1 MEGSLTP
8 LAQIA
13 GTLSVPQGVIA
24 PTLQDKTVD
33 ITATETAQTETVEK
47 DQGYDGLN
55 EVTINV
61 SAIPSDFVGSG
72 ITRRDET
79 DLTASGATVTVP
91 AGYYEEAETKS
102 IESGAAATPA
112 TSITANPSIS
122 LNTETG
128 LITASASASQ
138 NVTPNVTPGY
148 VDSGTAGAISVSGSS
163 TSQLSVQAG
172 STITPTESQQTA
184 VAAGKYT
191 IGAVNIGAISS
202 SYVGSGITR
211 RDSDDLTASGAT
223 VTAPAGY
230 YGESASKSVASG
242 TEGTPTATKGSVSNH
257 SVSVTPSV
265 TNTAGYISGGTKTG
279 AAVTVSASE
288 LVSGSQTIDENDT
301 YDVTNLSSVTVN
313 VPTGS
318 TINNQDK
325 SVTPTESAQSVTY
338 DSGYTGLG
346 TVSVGAISSSYVGTG
361 ITRRDSDDLS
371 ASGATVSAPAG
382 YYGSQAT
389 KSVASMTLPSS
400 VSSSGSGTFKAAIK
414 SIQTDDPSSGIRYLN
429 IPTGYNGT
437 AQHYQL
443 EPFTVENLTVT
454 GAGTFSPGD
463 YDDDAFGTVSVP
475 AGTAN
480 TPTATKGTVSNHAI
494 TVTPSVTNSAGWVSS
509 ETLTGTAVTVQA
521 SELDSGTKSITANG
535 TNQDVVGYAA
545 VDVAVPNSYSAGD
558 EGKVVDDGALVSQTA
573 HADVTPTT
581 SDQTIDTT
589 TNNSIK
595 VKGDADLVAGNIK
608 KDVEIFGVTGS
619 YEGSGGGGLL
629 LIDALNGN
637 VSGDVTLN
645 VTNPLPAGNTNGWWG
660 YAAYSHLLARSSIA
674 NLTINGMVNVP
685 AFVAR
690 NNSSL
695 KTVSFPDATVIGG
708 GNSFENC
715 TNLETASFP
724 SLTDVYYNY
733 TQNGNYM
740 FNSCT
745 KLTSVNVRKVNRV
758 AQYMFR
764 SCNTLSHLEF
774 EQITYVSQNGF
785 SMAPALAVLII
796 RSTSVPT
803 LQNINAFND
812 TPFASNKAGGTL
824 YVPND
829 LKSSYQ
835 SASNWSTILGYPNNS
850 IVAIEGS
857 QYENYHD
864 DGTPVT

>member
-61 SAIPSDFVGSG
+61 SAIPSDYVGSG
-72 ITRRDET
+72 IDRRDET

-91 AGYYEEAETKS
+91 AGYYEDAETKN
-102 IESGAAATPA
+102 IDSGAAATPA

-128 LITASASASQ
+128 LITATASASQ

-148 VDSGTAGAISVSGSS
+148 VESGTAGAISVSGSS

-184 VAAGKYT
+184 VPAGKYT

-230 YGESASKSVASG
+230 YEESASKSVASG
-242 TEGTPTATKGSVSNH
+242 SEGTPTATKGSVSNH

-279 AAVTVSASE
+279 TAVTVSASE
-288 LVSGSQTIDENDT
+288 LVSGSQTIDVNDT

-361 ITRRDSDDLS
+361 ITRRDSSDLS
-371 ASGATVSAPAG
+371 ASGATVTAPAG

-400 VSSSGSGTFKAAIK
+400 VSSSGSGTMKAAIK
-414 SIQTDDPSSGIRYLN
+414 SVQTDDPSSGIRYLN

-475 AGTAN
+475 AGTAG

-494 TVTPSVTNSAGWVSS
+494 TVTPSVTNSAGWVGS
-509 ETLTGTAVTVQA
+509 ETKTGTAVTVQA

-595 VKGDADLVAGNIK
+595 VKGDADLVAENIK

-619 YEGSGGGGLL
+619 YEGSGGGITIDDLAQNISPSGSIILGNDVTTIGNYAFAGKPITSISGAGVTQFGQNSFLNTQIESLTDTNFPLVGSTANYRFIVRVGSTLKYLKFTSEKIALDNGTSAIRDQTGLISAEFPNAAKNVTAGYYATGQNFAYGDTSL
-629 LIDALNGN
+629 QLIDLGFVRSIGNNSFYNCSALNTIILRYSGAL
-637 VSGDVTLN
+637 VSI
-645 VTNPLPAGNTNGWWG
+645 
-660 YAAYSHLLARSSIA
+660 SS
-674 NLTINGMVNVP
+674 TS
-685 AFVAR
+685 FS
-690 NNSSL
+690 NSSL
-695 KTVSFPDATVIGG
+695 KSGGAGATVYIPKALYDHLGD
-708 GNSFENC
+708 N
-715 TNLETASFP
+715 T
-724 SLTDVYYNY
+724 SLD
-733 TQNGNYM
+733 
-740 FNSCT
+740 
-745 KLTSVNVRKVNRV
+745 
-758 AQYMFR
+758 
-764 SCNTLSHLEF
+764 
-774 EQITYVSQNGF
+774 
-785 SMAPALAVLII
+785 
-796 RSTSVPT
+796 
-803 LQNINAFND
+803 
-812 TPFASNKAGGTL
+812 
-824 YVPND
+824 
-829 LKSSYQ
+829 YQ
-835 SASNWSTILGYPNNS
+835 HASNWSTLNGYGT
-850 IVAIEGS
+850 ITWAKIEGS
-857 QYENYHD
+857 IYEL
-864 DGTPVT
+864 T

>member
-61 SAIPSDFVGSG
+61 SAIPSDYVGSG
-72 ITRRDET
+72 IDRRDET

-91 AGYYEEAETKS
+91 AGYYEDAETKN
-102 IESGAAATPA
+102 IDSGAAATPA

-128 LITASASASQ
+128 LITATASASQ

-148 VDSGTAGAISVSGSS
+148 VESGTAGAISVSGSS

-257 SVSVTPSV
+257 SVSITPSV

-279 AAVTVSASE
+279 TAVTVSASE

-371 ASGATVSAPAG
+371 ASGATVTAPAG
-382 YYGSQAT
+382 YYGSAASKTIASGTEGTPTAT
-389 KSVASMTLPSS
+389 KGNVSNHAISVTPSVTNAAGYISGGTHAGTAVS
-400 VSSSGSGTFKAAIK
+400 VSASELVSGTLTVDSSGTK
-414 SIQTDDPSSGIRYLN
+414 D
-429 IPTGYNGT
+429 
-437 AQHYQL
+437 
-443 EPFTVENLTVT
+443 VT
-454 GAGTFSPGD
+454 NYAS
-463 YDDDAFGTVSVP
+463 ASVP
-475 AGTAN
+475 AGTAG
-480 TPTATKGTVSNHAI
+480 TPTATKGTVSNHSV
-494 TVTPSVTNSAGWVSS
+494 TVTPSVTNSAGWVGS
-509 ETLTGTAVTVQA
+509 ETKTGTAVTVQA

-545 VDVAVPNSYSAGD
+545 IDVAVPNSYSAGD

-581 SDQTIDTT
+581 SDQTINTT

-619 YEGSGGGGLL
+619 YEGSGGGG
-629 LIDALNGN
+629 ISADDIASQSI
-637 VSGDVTLN
+637 SG
-645 VTNPLPAGNTNGWWG
+645 
-660 YAAYSHLLARSSIA
+660 
-674 NLTINGMVNVP
+674 NLTITETTVKPFAFYGNSGVTSFSSTTVTEVKESAFYGVGSATFDFPNTTTIGNSAFRNATTSKLYFPKVTTLTGSYIFSGSNGGVLALPKLESSIGSDMMRGLSATYVDLGKTPSIGTRGLYQGNGKVVLILRKTDDICALSGGTGALTLANGCNIYVP
-685 AFVAR
+685 
-690 NNSSL
+690 SSL
-695 KTVSFPDATVIGG
+695 KAT
-708 GNSFENC
+708 
-715 TNLETASFP
+715 
-724 SLTDVYYNY
+724 
-733 TQNGNYM
+733 
-740 FNSCT
+740 
-745 KLTSVNVRKVNRV
+745 
-758 AQYMFR
+758 
-764 SCNTLSHLEF
+764 
-774 EQITYVSQNGF
+774 
-785 SMAPALAVLII
+785 
-796 RSTSVPT
+796 
-803 LQNINAFND
+803 
-812 TPFASNKAGGTL
+812 
-824 YVPND
+824 
-829 LKSSYQ
+829 YQ
-835 SASNWSTILGYPNNS
+835 SASGWSSLNN
-850 IVAIEGS
+850 VVWNNLEGS
-857 QYENYHD
+857 IYESED
-864 DGTPVT
+864 WAA